1 MVKAVFPGTFDPV
14 TNGHIDMVE
23 RSNNLFDEIV
33 VGVYRDPPKGLI
45 FNVDER
51 VFLFKKALS
60 HMPEVEVR
68 PYQGLTVK
76 FARDV
81 GAKVV
86 VRGLRI
92 GNDFEYEREMAL
104 MNRVIDADIEIACL
118 LSSLEYQFVSST
130 RVKEIAAL
138 GGNIERFVPKSIAG
152 LVNERMAI
160 ARKC

>member
-23 RSNNLFDEIV
+23 RSNYLFDEIV
-33 VGVYRDPPKGLI
+33 VGVYRDPPKGLM

-60 HMPEVEVR
+60 HMPEVEVL

-160 ARKC
+160 ARKR